1 MDAYDELRARP
12 VASWTTGDV
21 QELLVHLDLQNQLG
35 PIFKKNAVNGRD
47 LQGFSIQ
54 GQKDELGCTELQARK
69 IIITIDALTVVG
81 VPAQVPPSP
90 RLAGAPPPA
99 HPQAAYGYAP
109 APAPVV
115 VPQAAYV
122 YAPASAPV
130 VVHGGYTYYPRERYI
145 GGISW
150 VIAVCFCFPCIFF
163 CPVDERPVTVVAAQ
177 PVVVQ
182 PVAPPAAQSMRS

>member
-54 GQKDELGCTELQARK
+54 DLKDELGCTELQARK

-90 RLAGAPPPA
+90 PLAGAPPPA

-109 APAPVV
+109 AP
-115 VPQAAYV
+115 
-122 YAPASAPV
+122 APV